1 MKPILLLIF
10 ALHGL
15 NFSPFRAETKLIVE
29 IQNIKQHT
37 GQLRVGLYKPCDKF
51 PTNCN
56 PVASQIVDVGSNNNR
71 IIFSVA
77 PGDYAVALFHDV
89 NQNGELDKTLF
100 GIPKEPY
107 GFSNNYR
114 PRVAGPSFDDCRVRI
129 NESGK
134 TISIKL
140 I

>member
-1 MKPILLLIF
+1 MTLSCFNSEAK
-10 ALHGL
+10 L
-15 NFSPFRAETKLIVE
+15 NVTIE
-29 IQNIKQHT
+29 NIRHST
-37 GQLRVGLYKPCDKF
+37 GQIRVGLYAACENFPMGCKPI
-51 PTNCN
+51 
-56 PVASQIVDVGSNNNR
+56 ASQVIDASGNNVHLAFDVK
-71 IIFSVA
+71 

-89 NQNGELDKTLF
+89 NGNGKLDKNLF

-114 PRVAGPSFDDCRVRI
+114 PRVSGPVFADCRVRLGAS
-129 NESGK
+129 EK

>member
-1 MKPILLLIF
+1 MRTIPFLLL
-10 ALHGL
+10 ALYASA
-15 NFSPFRAETKLIVE
+15 FSSHRAETQLIIDV
-29 IQNIKQHT
+29 QNIKEVK
-37 GQLRVGLYKPCDKF
+37 GQLRVGLYKPCDNF
-51 PTNCN
+51 PTGCKPIAN
-56 PVASQIVDVGSNNNR
+56 QIVAVKGSSTR
-71 IIFSVA
+71 LTFTVP

-89 NQNGELDKTLF
+89 NDNGQMDKKMF

-114 PRVAGPSFDDCRVRI
+114 PRVSAPNFNDCRV
-129 NESGK
+129 NVDASGK

>member
-1 MKPILLLIF
+1 MKTISLLLI
-10 ALHGL
+10 ALFGSA
-15 NFSPFRAETKLIVE
+15 FSSFRAETKLIVDV
-29 IQNIKQHT
+29 QNIKEVK
-37 GQLRVGLYKPCDKF
+37 GQLRVGLYKPCDDF
-51 PTNCN
+51 PMGCKPIAN
-56 PVASQIVDVGSNNNR
+56 QIVAVNGSSTR
-71 IIFSVA
+71 VTFTVP

-89 NQNGELDKTLF
+89 NDNGQMDKKMF

-114 PRVAGPSFDDCRVRI
+114 PRVSGPNFDDCRIQVGGA
-129 NESGK
+129 GK

>member
-1 MKPILLLIF
+1 MRTIPFLLL
-10 ALHGL
+10 ALCASAFG
-15 NFSPFRAETKLIVE
+15 SYRADTQLIVDV
-29 IQNIKQHT
+29 QNIKEVK
-37 GQLRVGLYKPCDKF
+37 GQLRVGLYKPCDNF
-51 PTNCN
+51 PSGCKPIAN
-56 PVASQIVDVGSNNNR
+56 QIVAVKGNSTR
-71 IIFSVA
+71 ITFTVP

-89 NQNGELDKTLF
+89 NDNGEMDKKMF

-114 PRVAGPSFDDCRVRI
+114 PRVSAPDFDDCRVKV
-129 NESGK
+129 ETSGK